1 MLPLGLGPEAL
12 LAPARCGLSNQLRGS
27 CEGKTWNC
35 CCHRT
40 VGLRQ
45 WGIRLSRCCTFS
57 SGRGRP
63 PTTVR
68 GYEGWWNA
76 TPLSG
81 DATGLPQETVAVNT
95 STGKVVDAFNRSVN
109 DAGKVTNVSDVDYAV
124 VPDTA
129 WPADSV
135 VIIETATGE
144 VIESFPVNQNGEP
157 INDAAGNSNRER
169 PHGVKP

>member
-1 MLPLGLGPEAL
+1 MKVRLGLAGIAAAIAL
-12 LAPARCGLSNQLRGS
+12 AGCASGETATPDAAPSVAAAV
-27 CEGKTWNC
+27 E
-35 CCHRT
+35 
-40 VGLRQ
+40 
-45 WGIRLSRCCTFS
+45 
-57 SGRGRP
+57 P

-95 STGKVVDAFNRSVN
+95 RTGKVVDAFNRSMN

-144 VIESFPVNQNGEP
+144 VIESFPVNQNAEP
-157 INDAAGNSNRER
+157 VYDATGNSNRER

>member
-1 MLPLGLGPEAL
+1 MKVRLGVAGIAAAIAL
-12 LAPARCGLSNQLRGS
+12 AGCASGESASPDAAPSLAAAV
-27 CEGKTWNC
+27 E
-35 CCHRT
+35 
-40 VGLRQ
+40 
-45 WGIRLSRCCTFS
+45 
-57 SGRGRP
+57 P

-81 DATGLPQETVAVNT
+81 DATGFPQETVAVNT
-95 STGKVVDAFNRSVN
+95 RTGKVVDAFNRSMN
-109 DAGKVTNVSDVDYAV
+109 DAGRVTNVSDVDYAV

-129 WPADSV
+129 WPTDSV

-157 INDAAGNSNRER
+157 VYDATGNSNRER
-169 PHGVKP
+169 PHGVRP